1 MNEGTCTWCKT
12 EVNEQDFNIHAGEHY
27 RKQVELMKFNPLTT
41 VTSMSTVSYVRELK

>member
-1 MNEGTCTWCKT
+1 MNSATCTWCNT
-12 EVNEQDFNIHAGEHY
+12 VVNEQDFKTHAGEHY